1 MLNEMLRDNKPDLC
15 STTTAKL
22 MMTCIQLK
30 FYFLCEECCDEEI
43 ALQSYEEGRIM
54 RNQHELLTGH
64 STCKI
69 YTKEILFREG
79 CHMYLGEEEDEELL
93 IINPSLQPFLQFWS

>member
-64 STCKI
+64 KDCCRL
-69 YTKEILFREG
+69 YTKQIVFRDDSPLFDG
-79 CHMYLGEEEDEELL
+79 
-93 IINPSLQPFLQFWS
+93 